1 MCAVYNT
8 KTQNLSIAIHT
19 MLNQLKEKQRKQIKK
34 KNIFFNHRPQY
45 IMFMKTRSSWP
56 HLVKKTKFFPLQ
68 VKSFQ
73 IIATYQKFG
82 EGVPSTTS
90 PPPPPSLYHGG
101 GMNLLVRPTVKRNSL
116 VFKLGKC
123 RWISLKFNPWES
135 HPSLNWERKKLSL
148 CVYFHLAPNNVE

>member
-82 EGVPSTTS
+82 EGVPSTT
-90 PPPPPSLYHGG
+90 PPPPPCTTVGVWICLYVRRLKGIRLFSNLANVGG
-101 GMNLLVRPTVKRNSL
+101 
-116 VFKLGKC
+116 
-123 RWISLKFNPWES
+123 
-135 HPSLNWERKKLSL
+135 
-148 CVYFHLAPNNVE
+148 FH